1 MKTITSNWASGA
13 AVLPLLLLLAL
24 SSQSF
29 GQINA
34 LNPSFTLQPGMAIS
48 PALQAAKIVRLSP
61 GVGRA
66 QILQLRD
73 DQTIEMPSGRQLSVG
88 SYRRLTDAFAS
99 AQSRGAA
106 RAAAPFAYSKP
117 AGGIS
122 LPAGETTAQLLKR
135 PDSTVV
141 RFPNG
146 AVASVAQVKAMKPF
160 VEQRYGVSLDAP
172 AAAPPAGAVL
182 KVANLQ
188 SALSELKGKPDSTVL
203 ESPKGTRVTV
213 GDLKLALGVPA
224 LEAAQS
230 NKARPGSTV
239 APISPGAKP

>member
-1 MKTITSNWASGA
+1 MKKIISTWVFGAGA
-13 AVLPLLLLLAL
+13 ALLLL
-24 SSQSF
+24 SSSSF
-29 GQINA
+29 GQASA
-34 LNPSFTLQPGMAIS
+34 LNTSLMLQPGMAIS

-66 QILQLRD
+66 QVLQLRD
-73 DQTIEMPSGRQLSVG
+73 DQLIETPSGRQLSVG
-88 SYRRLTDAFAS
+88 SYRRLTDALAS
-99 AQSRGAA
+99 AQARGAT
-106 RAAAPFAYSKP
+106 RGAAPFAYSKP
-117 AGGIS
+117 AGGIA
-122 LPAGETTAQLLKR
+122 LPAGESTAQLLKR

-146 AVASVAQVKAMKPF
+146 AAATVAQVKSMRPF
-160 VEQRYGVSLDAP
+160 IEQRYGVSLDAP
-172 AAAPPAGAVL
+172 APTQLGGAAV

-188 SALSELKGKPDSTVL
+188 GALGELKGKPDSTVL

-230 NKARPGSTV
+230 NKARTGSTV
-239 APISPGAKP
+239 APMTPITPGAKP